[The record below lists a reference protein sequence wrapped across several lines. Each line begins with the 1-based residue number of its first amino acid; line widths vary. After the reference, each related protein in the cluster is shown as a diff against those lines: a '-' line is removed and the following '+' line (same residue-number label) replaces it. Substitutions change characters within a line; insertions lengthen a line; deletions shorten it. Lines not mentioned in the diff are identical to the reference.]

1 MTRYLYT
8 AVPVVTRKAHGF
20 CFSSTAGMMK
30 QAHQEAQ
37 PEFQI
42 QPDEF
47 PALPGANKQ
56 SGTRPT
62 VSLMCHQRHE

>member
-1 MTRYLYT
+1 MFPLS
-8 AVPVVTRKAHGF
+8 PLF
-20 CFSSTAGMMK
+20 TAGMMK

-56 SGTRPT
+56 SGALRLYDTTWQSRLNIDSCCRSNR
-62 VSLMCHQRHE
+62 VSRQL

>member
-1 MTRYLYT
+1 MVHRFDRASFL
-8 AVPVVTRKAHGF
+8 P
-20 CFSSTAGMMK
+20 CFLAGMMK
-30 QAHQEAQ
+30 QTHQEAQ

-56 SGTRPT
+56 SGNSQIHGR
-62 VSLMCHQRHE
+62 V